1 MFDIYPAFQLILK
14 DEQVSSLSNPIS
26 PCLALPSFI
35 HRSPH
40 PSQPSLHLPNSSKIQ
55 MVYSPSSFICPV
67 THQIQAGTMFELV
80 KALNHGA
87 ETLKN
92 QTSNSISLNAGC
104 ELFIAFV
111 TLFPHDSAVC
121 LLFLFITSFI
131 SFSQNFTDLKKELV
145 RHGQTYATEALT
157 YRKKIAE
164 LAFGFIKDGSV
175 VSYIHLILNSAFQFK
190 FTRITFTRYSHILIR
205 EL

>member
-1 MFDIYPAFQLILK
+1 MFDIYSAFQLILK
-14 DEQVSSLSNPIS
+14 DEQVAVLSNIPW
-26 PCLALPSFI
+26 LFLI

-40 PSQPSLHLPNSSKIQ
+40 LSQLSLHLPNSYKIQ
-55 MVYSPSSFICPV
+55 MVYSPYPPFLPQF

-80 KALNHGA
+80 KALNDGA

-92 QTSNSISLNAGC
+92 QSSNSISLNAGC

-121 LLFLFITSFI
+121 YFLCILCHVFKLFC
-131 SFSQNFTDLKKELV
+131 QNFTDLKKELI
-145 RHGQTYATEALT
+145 RHGQNYATEALT

-175 VSYIHLILNSAFQFK
+175 VSSVLFFFSIKIH
-190 FTRITFTRYSHILIR
+190 YSVSP
-205 EL
+205 